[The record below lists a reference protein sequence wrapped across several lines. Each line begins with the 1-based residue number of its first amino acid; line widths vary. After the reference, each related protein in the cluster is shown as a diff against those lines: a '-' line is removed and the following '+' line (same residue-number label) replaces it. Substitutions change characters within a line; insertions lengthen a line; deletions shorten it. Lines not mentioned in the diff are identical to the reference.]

1 MHPSIISR
9 AYLMALDTCLEVCE
23 RMALT
28 VDVSDP
34 ERMRTL
40 IRSCIGTKFVSRYGD
55 LICDM
60 ALDAVLKVTVDTGGV
75 KEIDIKRYAKVEK
88 VRGGGRHAGAPQPAA
103 AWVTDVWFHARPSGA
118 CVCVE
123 GGVRGVSWDEGVC
136 VLGQRTTYTCT
147 AGPWLWPSR
156 IELFASVCV
165 CGDQLPGGELDECR
179 VIAGVMV
186 NKDVTHPKM
195 RRRIVKPR
203 IMLLDCPLEYK
214 KAESQTT
221 LEIEKEDDW
230 NEILKQEEDYIE
242 KICAEI
248 IAFKPDIVFTEKGVS
263 GEADGGMGG
272 GG

>member
-1 MHPSIISR
+1 M
-9 AYLMALDTCLEVCE
+9 
-23 RMALT
+23 
-28 VDVSDP
+28 
-34 ERMRTL
+34 
-40 IRSCIGTKFVSRYGD
+40 
-55 LICDM
+55 
-60 ALDAVLKVTVDTGGV
+60 
-75 KEIDIKRYAKVEK
+75 
-88 VRGGGRHAGAPQPAA
+88 
-103 AWVTDVWFHARPSGA
+103 
-118 CVCVE
+118 
-123 GGVRGVSWDEGVC
+123 
-136 VLGQRTTYTCT
+136 
-147 AGPWLWPSR
+147 
-156 IELFASVCV
+156 
-165 CGDQLPGGELDECR
+165 
-179 VIAGVMV
+179 